1 MNVRQRTAARVAAV
15 AVAALVGPLGVVSPS
30 FAAPTASAGDR
41 TSARE
46 AKRVDQVTKPRLDWF
61 DCSALYGDGT
71 QCTTADLPL
80 DYDQPKGATTQV
92 AMLRVKATD
101 QKHRIGTLFLNP
113 GGPGGSGVSIAAA
126 APYFLAPEL
135 LARFDIVG
143 FDPRGTNNSD
153 NVKCWANVGQQTTAL
168 KGLGVAFPYTAA
180 ETKAYVASS
189 KAFGKACSTTGR
201 PLSGSMSTAEVARDM
216 DVLRRTLGDS
226 KLNYLGFSYGTYLGQ
241 VYANLFPDRVRS
253 IVIDGV
259 LDPLAWAGTPATSST
274 PQTMRLKSGEGG
286 ALALHEILVRC
297 EKAGPTYCAFAALGN
312 PRDNYATVVDSL
324 KKKPLVIDDPV
335 IGSFTVTY
343 ADTVATLLGMLYDP
357 AGSQGVDQ
365 FLTSLYQLSQPVPA
379 AGSSAAALRTPAKR
393 AAAKAWLLKLI
404 RTEKAGKAAARSQV
418 ARQRKAFGFSF
429 PYFNSP
435 EAFQSVLCTD
445 GLNPKDASSWPW
457 FAHQAGERAP
467 DFGPLWTWA
476 SAPCASNTWK
486 VRDEDAY
493 TGPFTHHTA
502 NPVLVVGDY
511 YDPATN
517 YKGAVKAAS
526 LLPNSRLLTSDS
538 WGHTA
543 YGTSACVSD
552 AVNSYLLTLAL
563 PSRGTVCT
571 GDAQP
576 FTVPLD
582 TPTPGPSPSPSAS
595 PGSSSARAGV
605 PANTSG
611 RRAPVAPLLPLTPRW

>member
-1 MNVRQRTAARVAAV
+1 VSVV
-15 AVAALVGPLGVVSPS
+15 VVAALVGPLSLTAPAL
-30 FAAPTASAGDR
+30 AAPAAAGYDR

-46 AKRVDQVTKPRLDWF
+46 AHRVDQVPTPKLAWF
-61 DCSALYGDGT
+61 DCSSLYGVGS
-71 QCTTADLPL
+71 QCSTADLPL
-80 DYDQPKGATTQV
+80 DYDQPEGAKTQV
-92 AMLRVKATD
+92 AMLRIKATD
-101 QKHRIGTLFLNP
+101 PKHKIGTLFLNP

-126 APYFLAPEL
+126 APYFLSPDL
-135 LARFDIVG
+135 LARFDVVG

-153 NVKCWANVGQQTTAL
+153 NVRCWADIGQQNAVL
-168 KGLGVAFPYTAA
+168 KGLNVAFPYTAS

-216 DVLRRTLGDS
+216 DVLRRAVGDS
-226 KLNYLGFSYGTYLGQ
+226 KLNFLGFSYGTYLGQ

-253 IVIDGV
+253 VVIDGV
-259 LDPLAWAGTPATSST
+259 LDPLAWAGTPATRST
-274 PQTMRLKSGEGG
+274 PQTVRLKSAEGS
-286 ALALHEILVRC
+286 AKALHEILVRC
-297 EKAGPTYCAFAALGN
+297 EKAGPTYCAFAALGD
-312 PRDNYATVVDSL
+312 PQDNYETLIATL

-335 IGSFTVTY
+335 FGSFTVTY
-343 ADTVATLLGMLYDP
+343 ADVVGTMLGMLYDP
-357 AGSQGVDQ
+357 SGSNYIDPL
-365 FLTSLYQLSQPVPA
+365 LTSLFQLSQPVAA
-379 AGSSAAALRTPAKR
+379 AGSPAAALRTPARR
-393 AAAKAWLLKLI
+393 AVAKAWMLGYI
-404 RTEKAGKAAARSQV
+404 RSQKAAKTAARAQV
-418 ARQRKAFGFSF
+418 AKQQKAFGFSF
-429 PYFNSP
+429 PYFNGA

-445 GLNPKDASSWPW
+445 GLNPKDAGSWPW
-457 FAHQAGERAP
+457 YAHQADERAP
-467 DFGPLWTWA
+467 DFGPMWTWS
-476 SAPCASNTWK
+476 SAPCASNTWT

-493 TGPFTHHTA
+493 AGPFTRRTA

-517 YKGAVKAAS
+517 YQGAVKAAA

-576 FTVPLD
+576 FTVPL
-582 TPTPGPSPSPSAS
+582 PTGAPPSAPSAS
-595 PGSSSARAGV
+595 PATPSPNRAATVSGGS
-605 PANTSG
+605 TSG
-611 RRAPVAPLLPLTPRW
+611 RRAPIAPLLPVTPRW